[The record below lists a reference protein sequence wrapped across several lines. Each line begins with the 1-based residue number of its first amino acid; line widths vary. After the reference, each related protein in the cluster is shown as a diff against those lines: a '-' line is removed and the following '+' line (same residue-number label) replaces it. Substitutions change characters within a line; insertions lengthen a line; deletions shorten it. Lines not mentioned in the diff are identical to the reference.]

1 VAAVESRYLEVD
13 GLRTH
18 YLEGGSG
25 PHVVLLHSGEF
36 GGCAELSW
44 EFNLPVLAEHF
55 HVVAPDW
62 LGFGRSAKV
71 HDFVDA
77 RRFRMRHLQRFLTA
91 LYIDEADFIG
101 NSMSGGIVA
110 RAAAE
115 PRELPARR
123 IVIASGGGFSP
134 DNEHRRALLD
144 YDCTLPAMQRLLR
157 AMFHNPRWP
166 EDAAYVQR
174 RLELSLIPGA
184 WEATAAPRF
193 KNPTV
198 PKRAEFGQPDTI
210 PYEKIGVPALVIA
223 GANDKLRNPGY
234 AEEFIHRIPNAQ
246 LQVFEDCGH
255 CPNIEQADRFNAAVI
270 AFLAAR
276 ERRPSLS
283 S

>member
-1 VAAVESRYLEVD
+1 MLVESRYLEVD

-18 YLEGGSG
+18 YLEGGNG
-25 PHVVLLHSGEF
+25 PAVVLLHSGEF

-62 LGFGRSAKV
+62 LGFGRSDKI

-77 RRFRMRHLQRFLTA
+77 RGRRMRHLQRFLAA
-91 LYIDEADFIG
+91 LGIEQADFIG

-115 PRELPARR
+115 PRELPVRR

-144 YDCTLPAMQRLLR
+144 YDCTLPGMQRLLR
-157 AMFHNPRWP
+157 AMFHAPFWA
-166 EDAAYVQR
+166 EDPAYVQR
-174 RLELSLIPGA
+174 RFELSLIPGA

-193 KNPTV
+193 KNPSV
-198 PKRAEFGQPDTI
+198 PARAEFGQPDTI
-210 PYEKIGVPALVIA
+210 PYEKIGVPALVMA

-234 AEEFIHRIPNAQ
+234 AQEFLHRIPAAELLVIEN
-246 LQVFEDCGH
+246 CGH
-255 CPNIEQADRFNAAVI
+255 CPNIEQAERFNAAVI
-270 AFLAAR
+270 AFLR
-276 ERRPSLS
+276 KP
-283 S
+283 